1 MFIDDEELR
10 SLYEVASAEHL
21 TAIEEGL
28 LQLEKKPTD
37 RSPLAMLLREAHS
50 LKGDSRMLGV
60 EDAEAVVHQMEEIL
74 IAIDR
79 QEAIVTPILCDVLYQ
94 GLDAVKKIAEEAVT
108 GTPTGLQ
115 LFEIIATLVA
125 VNGQAP
131 NSQTAEPTADW
142 AEAFTDLETSADVN
156 LGQDWLEVTPSPAP
170 MFEELISVTDDH
182 FDFATNSELDQH
194 YGLSHNDIF
203 EVGNIFNP
211 DGDDWLQPDF
221 LVDNP
226 TLPSP
231 QLKASIKD
239 LPARTESALEEDT
252 LTDATSEEI
261 SQWATPQTSI
271 DPEVVPAAIPLA
283 ITLATSAAITPP
295 AISPLAVTGEPVA
308 EVFEINTIRVAATR
322 LERLMI
328 QADELAVAKLRVMQ
342 HHEDLL
348 TLYRL
353 WEEWQRIAPIED
365 PRLHSFSHLLNQ
377 MRLTSGEDTARLE
390 SVANDLE
397 NGIRQIRMLP
407 LQTVF
412 ALFPRMVRDL
422 ARQQGKEIDFVI
434 EGGDVLADKQ
444 ILEALKDPLTHI
456 LRNAIDHGIETLA
469 ERGAK
474 PTTARLTLRGLQR
487 GNQIEIIIT
496 DDGQGLDLEAI
507 RATAIRR
514 GLYTSAE
521 LDQMNPEQIQS
532 LIFVA
537 GFSTRTA
544 VTELS
549 GRGVGMD
556 VVRANIEKLKGSI
569 RIESTPG
576 QGCNFRLL
584 LNNSLATV
592 DALIVQVNN
601 QPFALALDAIETMQF
616 IDQEEIFTLDGKL
629 TVHWQERGVSVA
641 WLADLLE
648 LPIISPDSTLSIR
661 KVTSKVPCVFI
672 KIDGEYLGILVDE
685 LLEQQQIVVK
695 SLNQLLQNVRNL
707 SGASILGNGEICMVL
722 HPPDLFSAAGG
733 RSVSTERSAMLT
745 MDTIAPAHIL
755 LVEDS
760 IPIRTQVKRILEGAG
775 YAVTTAIDGLDGFN
789 KLQTSEFAAVV
800 SDVEMPNMTGL
811 ELTSRLREI
820 PAYGDLPVI
829 LVTTLAKPEDQQRGL
844 AAGATAYL
852 TKGNFDQSL
861 LINTL
866 RSLVAS

>member
-21 TAIEEGL
+21 TAIEAGL
-28 LQLEKKPTD
+28 LQLEKAPD
-37 RSPLAMLLREAHS
+37 DLSPLSMLLREAHS

-60 EDAEAVVHQMEEIL
+60 EDAEAIVHQMEEIL
-74 IAIDR
+74 MAIDR
-79 QEAIVTPILCDVLYQ
+79 QESAITPLLCDVLYQ
-94 GLDAVKKIAEEAVT
+94 GLDAVKKIAHEAVT
-108 GTPTGLQ
+108 GEPTGLK
-115 LFEIIATLVA
+115 LFEVIAVLLAASGKASSSTAVENKVVAVAATTPFFTEPGIESGAEPVLNWLGDVTNLPPGFADLVTIPNDEYIFPNNLALDNYLSTPNAAIFDLGTVLDQPDLVA
-125 VNGQAP
+125 GLPKSPEILVE
-131 NSQTAEPTADW
+131 SFDVDTW
-142 AEAFTDLETSADVN
+142 AEGNTVPVSESMNTLPTIAD
-156 LGQDWLEVTPSPAP
+156 
-170 MFEELISVTDDH
+170 ISVP
-182 FDFATNSELDQH
+182 A
-194 YGLSHNDIF
+194 
-203 EVGNIFNP
+203 
-211 DGDDWLQPDF
+211 QP
-221 LVDNP
+221 LP
-226 TLPSP
+226 T
-231 QLKASIKD
+231 I
-239 LPARTESALEEDT
+239 PA
-252 LTDATSEEI
+252 
-261 SQWATPQTSI
+261 
-271 DPEVVPAAIPLA
+271 
-283 ITLATSAAITPP
+283 
-295 AISPLAVTGEPVA
+295 EPVA
-308 EVFEINTIRVAATR
+308 EVFEINTIRVAANR

-348 TLYRL
+348 NLYRL
-353 WEEWQRIAPIED
+353 WEDWQRLVPIED
-365 PRLHSFSHLLNQ
+365 PRLHQFSNLLHQ

-422 ARQQGKEIDFVI
+422 ARQQGKEIDFAI

-456 LRNAIDHGIETLA
+456 LRNAIDHGIETLS
-469 ERGAK
+469 ERGDKA
-474 PTTARLTLRGLQR
+474 TTARLTLRGLQR
-487 GNQIEIIIT
+487 GNQIEIMIT
-496 DDGQGLDLEAI
+496 DDGRGLDLEAI
-507 RATAIRR
+507 RVTAIRR

-576 QGCNFRLL
+576 QGCTFRLL

-616 IDQEEIFTLDGKL
+616 IDREEIFTLDGKL

-648 LPIISPDSTLSIR
+648 LPLIPPDSTLSL
-661 KVTSKVPCVFI
+661 KQVTNKIPCVFI

-695 SLNQLLQNVRNL
+695 ALNQLLQNVRNL

-722 HPPDLFSAAGG
+722 NPPELFSVAGG
-733 RSVSTERSAMLT
+733 RAVSTERSAMLT
-745 MDTIAPAHIL
+745 MDTIAPPHIL

-775 YAVTTAIDGLDGFN
+775 YIVTTAVDGLDGFH

-811 ELTSRLREI
+811 ELTSRLREL

-866 RSLVAS
+866 RNLVTSWPPLKLF

>member
-37 RSPLAMLLREAHS
+37 LSPLPMLLREAHS

-60 EDAEAVVHQMEEIL
+60 EDAEVIVHQMEEIL
-74 IAIDR
+74 IVIDR
-79 QEAIVTPILCDVLYQ
+79 QETAVTPPICDALYQ
-94 GLDAVKKIAEEAVT
+94 GLDAVKKIAHEAVT
-108 GTPTGLQ
+108 GEPTGLK
-115 LFEIIATLVA
+115 LVEVIATLLA
-125 VNGQAP
+125 VSGKP
-131 NSQTAEPTADW
+131 P
-142 AEAFTDLETSADVN
+142 
-156 LGQDWLEVTPSPAP
+156 G
-170 MFEELISVTDDH
+170 
-182 FDFATNSELDQH
+182 
-194 YGLSHNDIF
+194 
-203 EVGNIFNP
+203 
-211 DGDDWLQPDF
+211 
-221 LVDNP
+221 
-226 TLPSP
+226 
-231 QLKASIKD
+231 
-239 LPARTESALEEDT
+239 
-252 LTDATSEEI
+252 
-261 SQWATPQTSI
+261 
-271 DPEVVPAAIPLA
+271 
-283 ITLATSAAITPP
+283 TSAAVDTELTTLPVLEEFISIASGNGQFSDNLVPDNFMSVFNSSIFDIGNNILDQQDLGVGMPEMWAESFDSQFDPNKDHSVAAAKLIDNPQVTADISESSAVPQAIADIP
-295 AISPLAVTGEPVA
+295 APIQPLSSIPVEPVA
-308 EVFEINTIRVAATR
+308 EVFEINTIRVAANR

-328 QADELAVAKLRVMQ
+328 QADELAVAKLRVVQ

-353 WEEWQRIAPIED
+353 WEDWQRIAPIED
-365 PRLHSFSHLLNQ
+365 PRLHQFSNLLNQ
-377 MRLTSGEDTARLE
+377 MRLTSGEDTTRLE

-422 ARQQGKEIDFVI
+422 ARQQGKDIDFMI
-434 EGGDVLADKQ
+434 EGGEVLADKQ

-456 LRNAIDHGIETLA
+456 LRNAIDHGLETA
-469 ERGAK
+469 VDRQDK
-474 PTTARLTLRGLQR
+474 STTARLTLKGLQR

-496 DDGQGLDLEAI
+496 DDGRGLDLEAI

-521 LDQMNPEQIQS
+521 LDQMNPEQVQS

-544 VTELS
+544 VTEIS

-569 RIESTPG
+569 RTESQPG
-576 QGCNFRLL
+576 QGCTFRIL

-592 DALIVQVNN
+592 DALIIQVNG

-616 IDQEEIFTLDGKL
+616 IDREDIFTLDGKL

-648 LPIISPDSTLSIR
+648 LPLISPDSTLSLNQVSGKI
-661 KVTSKVPCVFI
+661 PCVFI

-695 SLNQLLQNVRNL
+695 ALNQLLQNVRNL

-722 HPPDLFSAAGG
+722 NPQDLFSAAGG

-745 MDTIAPAHIL
+745 MDTIAPPHIL

-775 YAVTTAIDGLDGFN
+775 YVVTTAIDGLDGFD
-789 KLQTSEFAAVV
+789 KLQTNEFAAVV

-820 PAYGDLPVI
+820 PEYGDLPVI
-829 LVTTLAKPEDQQRGL
+829 LVTTLSKPEDQQRGL
-844 AAGATAYL
+844 AAGANAYL

-866 RSLVAS
+866 RSLVIS

>member
-37 RSPLAMLLREAHS
+37 LSPLPMLLREAHS

-60 EDAEAVVHQMEEIL
+60 EDAEAIVHQMEEIL
-74 IAIDR
+74 MVIDR
-79 QEAIVTPILCDVLYQ
+79 QELAITPLLCDVLYQ
-94 GLDAVKKIAEEAVT
+94 GLDAVRKVAHEAIT
-108 GTPTGLQ
+108 GEPTGLQ
-115 LFEIIATLVA
+115 LVEVIAVLQVA
-125 VNGQAP
+125 SGKVPISTVVDKEVAAVATTVPSLIESG
-131 NSQTAEPTADW
+131 AEPV
-142 AEAFTDLETSADVN
+142 LN
-156 LGQDWLEVTPSPAP
+156 WLEDLTTFPQGFA
-170 MFEELISVTDDH
+170 
-182 FDFATNSELDQH
+182 DFATIPNNEYIFSNNSALDDYWSNSPAAMLGIGNVLEQPELVAESPASPDM
-194 YGLSHNDIF
+194 LF
-203 EVGNIFNP
+203 ESFDVDTWAEGN
-211 DGDDWLQPDF
+211 
-221 LVDNP
+221 
-226 TLPSP
+226 TLP
-231 QLKASIKD
+231 A
-239 LPARTESALEEDT
+239 TES
-252 LTDATSEEI
+252 I
-261 SQWATPQTSI
+261 SSTELMNSSPGSAVPPILADIPIPTQPLPT
-271 DPEVVPAAIPLA
+271 VPA
-283 ITLATSAAITPP
+283 
-295 AISPLAVTGEPVA
+295 EPVA
-308 EVFEINTIRVAATR
+308 EVFEINTIRVATNR

-328 QADELAVAKLRVMQ
+328 QADELAVAKLRVVQ

-348 TLYRL
+348 NLYRL
-353 WEEWQRIAPIED
+353 WEDWQRLVPIED
-365 PRLHSFSHLLNQ
+365 PRLHQFSNLLNQ

-422 ARQQGKEIDFVI
+422 ARQQGKEIDFAI

-456 LRNAIDHGIETLA
+456 LRNAIDHGIETLP
-469 ERGAK
+469 ERGTK
-474 PTTARLTLRGLQR
+474 KTTARLTLQGLQR
-487 GNQIEIIIT
+487 GNQIEIVIR
-496 DDGQGLDLEAI
+496 DDGRGLDLEAI

-569 RIESTPG
+569 RIESQPG
-576 QGCNFRLL
+576 EGCTFRLL

-616 IDQEEIFTLDGKL
+616 IDREEIFTLDGKL
-629 TVHWQERGVSVA
+629 TVHWQDRGVSVA

-648 LPIISPDSTLSIR
+648 LPVMSPDSTLSLRQVANKI
-661 KVTSKVPCVFI
+661 PCVFI

-695 SLNQLLQNVRNL
+695 ALNQLLQNVRNL

-722 HPPDLFSAAGG
+722 NPPDLFSAAGG
-733 RSVSTERSAMLT
+733 RAVSTERSAMLT
-745 MDTIAPAHIL
+745 MDTIAPPHIL

-775 YAVTTAIDGLDGFN
+775 YVVTTAVDGLDGFN
-789 KLQTSEFAAVV
+789 KLQAGEFAAVV

-811 ELTSRLREI
+811 ELTSRLREF
-820 PAYGDLPVI
+820 PEYGNLPVI

-844 AAGATAYL
+844 DAGATAYL

-866 RSLVAS
+866 RSLIAS

>member
-37 RSPLAMLLREAHS
+37 LSPLPMLLREAHS

-60 EDAEAVVHQMEEIL
+60 EDAEAIVHQMEEIL
-74 IAIDR
+74 MAIDR
-79 QEAIVTPILCDVLYQ
+79 QELAITPLLCDVLYQ
-94 GLDAVKKIAEEAVT
+94 GLDAVKKIAHEAVT
-108 GTPTGLQ
+108 GEPTGLQ
-115 LFEIIATLVA
+115 LFEVIAVLQAANSKVPSSTAITETNFAELG
-125 VNGQAP
+125 GQP
-131 NSQTAEPTADW
+131 VS
-142 AEAFTDLETSADVN
+142 
-156 LGQDWLEVTPSPAP
+156 DWLAVTP
-170 MFEELISVTDDH
+170 T
-182 FDFATNSELDQH
+182 
-194 YGLSHNDIF
+194 
-203 EVGNIFNP
+203 
-211 DGDDWLQPDF
+211 
-221 LVDNP
+221 
-226 TLPSP
+226 
-231 QLKASIKD
+231 
-239 LPARTESALEEDT
+239 
-252 LTDATSEEI
+252 
-261 SQWATPQTSI
+261 
-271 DPEVVPAAIPLA
+271 VPAADFAPIPTDDYIFSSNLA
-283 ITLATSAAITPP
+283 LDDYLSIPNSSIFDIGDVLERQNLVAGLSELPEGLGESFDEDTWAEGSKMP
-295 AISPLAVTGEPVA
+295 AVPAEPVA
-308 EVFEINTIRVAATR
+308 EVFEINTIRVATNR

-328 QADELAVAKLRVMQ
+328 QADELAVAKLRVVQ

-348 TLYRL
+348 NLYRL
-353 WEEWQRIAPIED
+353 WEEWQRLVPIED
-365 PRLHSFSHLLNQ
+365 PRSQPFSNLLNQ

-422 ARQQGKEIDFVI
+422 ARQQHKEIDFAI

-444 ILEALKDPLTHI
+444 ILESLKDPLTHI

-469 ERGAK
+469 ERSTKAK
-474 PTTARLTLRGLQR
+474 TARLTLQGLQR

-496 DDGQGLDLEAI
+496 DDGRGLDLEAI

-521 LDQMNPEQIQS
+521 LDQMNHEQIQS

-569 RIESTPG
+569 RIESVPG
-576 QGCNFRLL
+576 QGCTFRLL

-592 DALIVQVNN
+592 DALIVQVNH

-616 IDQEEIFTLDGKL
+616 IDREDIFTLDGKL

-648 LPIISPDSTLSIR
+648 LPIIPPDSTLSLSQVSTKI
-661 KVTSKVPCVFI
+661 PCVFI

-695 SLNQLLQNVRNL
+695 ALNQLLQNVRNL

-722 HPPDLFSAAGG
+722 NPADLFSAAGG
-733 RSVSTERSAMLT
+733 RAVSTERSAILM
-745 MDTIAPAHIL
+745 MDTIAPPHIL

-775 YAVTTAIDGLDGFN
+775 YIVTTAVDGLDGFN
-789 KLQTSEFAAVV
+789 KLQISEFAAVV

-811 ELTSRLREI
+811 ELTSRLREL
-820 PAYGDLPVI
+820 PEYGDLPVI
-829 LVTTLAKPEDQQRGL
+829 LVTTLAKPADQQRGFD
-844 AAGATAYL
+844 AGATAYL

>member
-37 RSPLAMLLREAHS
+37 LSPLPMLLREAHS

-60 EDAEAVVHQMEEIL
+60 EDAEAIVHQMEEIL
-74 IAIDR
+74 IVIDR
-79 QEAIVTPILCDVLYQ
+79 QETAVTLPICDALYQ
-94 GLDAVKKIAEEAVT
+94 GLDAVKKVAHEAVT
-108 GTPTGLQ
+108 GEPTGLK
-115 LFEIIATLVA
+115 LVEVIATLLA
-125 VNGQAP
+125 VIGQPSGSNAGVGTELTTLPVEFISIASGNGQFP
-131 NSQTAEPTADW
+131 DNLVLDDCMSVFNSSIFDIGDVLDQQDVGVGIPETW
-142 AEAFTDLETSADVN
+142 AESFDAQFNPINPNKGSSIAAAELIDTSPVIADIPESIAVPQVIADL
-156 LGQDWLEVTPSPAP
+156 PAP
-170 MFEELISVTDDH
+170 M
-182 FDFATNSELDQH
+182 
-194 YGLSHNDIF
+194 
-203 EVGNIFNP
+203 
-211 DGDDWLQPDF
+211 QP
-221 LVDNP
+221 LP
-226 TLPSP
+226 T
-231 QLKASIKD
+231 
-239 LPARTESALEEDT
+239 
-252 LTDATSEEI
+252 
-261 SQWATPQTSI
+261 
-271 DPEVVPAAIPLA
+271 VPA
-283 ITLATSAAITPP
+283 
-295 AISPLAVTGEPVA
+295 EPVA
-308 EVFEINTIRVAATR
+308 EVFEINTIRVAANR

-328 QADELAVAKLRVMQ
+328 QADELAVAKLRVVQ

-353 WEEWQRIAPIED
+353 WEDWQRLVPIED
-365 PRLHSFSHLLNQ
+365 PRLHQFSNLLNQ
-377 MRLTSGEDTARLE
+377 MRLTSGEDTTRLE

-422 ARQQGKEIDFVI
+422 ARQQSKNIDFVI
-434 EGGDVLADKQ
+434 EGGEVLADKQ

-456 LRNAIDHGIETLA
+456 LRNAIDHGLETAVDRQDKL
-469 ERGAK
+469 
-474 PTTARLTLRGLQR
+474 TTARLTLKGLQR

-496 DDGQGLDLEAI
+496 DDGRGLDLEAI

-521 LDQMNPEQIQS
+521 LDQMNPEQVQS

-544 VTELS
+544 VTEIS

-556 VVRANIEKLKGSI
+556 IVRANIEKLKGSI

-576 QGCNFRLL
+576 QGCTFRIL

-592 DALIVQVNN
+592 DALIVQVND

-616 IDQEEIFTLDGKL
+616 IDREDIFTLDGKL

-648 LPIISPDSTLSIR
+648 LPLISPDSTLSLNQVSGKI
-661 KVTSKVPCVFI
+661 PCVFI

-695 SLNQLLQNVRNL
+695 ALNQLLQNVRNL

-722 HPPDLFSAAGG
+722 NPQDLFSAAGG

-745 MDTIAPAHIL
+745 MDTISPPHIL

-775 YAVTTAIDGLDGFN
+775 YVVTTAIDGLDGFD
-789 KLQTSEFAAVV
+789 KLQTNEFAAVV

-820 PAYGDLPVI
+820 PEYGDLPVI
-829 LVTTLAKPEDQQRGL
+829 LVTTLSKPEDQQRGL
-844 AAGATAYL
+844 AAGANAYL

-866 RSLVAS
+866 RSLVIS

>member
-37 RSPLAMLLREAHS
+37 LAPLPMLLREAHS

-60 EDAEAVVHQMEEIL
+60 EDAEAIVHQMEEIL
-74 IAIDR
+74 MAIDR
-79 QEAIVTPILCDVLYQ
+79 QESAITPLLCDVLYQ
-94 GLDAVKKIAEEAVT
+94 GLDAVKKIAHEAVT
-108 GTPTGLQ
+108 GKPTGLK
-115 LFEIIATLVA
+115 LFEVIAVLLAASGKAPSSTVVDNEVVA
-125 VNGQAP
+125 VAATAP
-131 NSQTAEPTADW
+131 SFIASGAESALNWLGDVTTFPPGFADFATIPNDNYIFSNNLALDDYLSTPKSAIFDISNVLEQQELGAELPGLPKVLVESFDIDTWAEGTLPTAEPIA
-142 AEAFTDLETSADVN
+142 
-156 LGQDWLEVTPSPAP
+156 PA
-170 MFEELISVTDDH
+170 ELI
-182 FDFATNSELDQH
+182 N
-194 YGLSHNDIF
+194 
-203 EVGNIFNP
+203 
-211 DGDDWLQPDF
+211 
-221 LVDNP
+221 
-226 TLPSP
+226 
-231 QLKASIKD
+231 
-239 LPARTESALEEDT
+239 
-252 LTDATSEEI
+252 
-261 SQWATPQTSI
+261 TPPVI
-271 DPEVVPAAIPLA
+271 
-283 ITLATSAAITPP
+283 AITPVMANLP
-295 AISPLAVTGEPVA
+295 ASTKPLPTVPAEPVA
-308 EVFEINTIRVAATR
+308 EVFEINTIRVAANR

-348 TLYRL
+348 NLYRL
-353 WEEWQRIAPIED
+353 WEDWQRLMPIED
-365 PRLHSFSHLLNQ
+365 PRLHQFSNLLNQ

-422 ARQQGKEIDFVI
+422 ARQQGKEIDFAI

-456 LRNAIDHGIETLA
+456 LRNAIDHGIETQS
-469 ERGAK
+469 ERGVKA
-474 PTTARLTLRGLQR
+474 TTARLTLQGLQR

-569 RIESTPG
+569 RLESKPG
-576 QGCNFRLL
+576 QGCTFRLL

-616 IDQEEIFTLDGKL
+616 IDREDIFTLDGKL

-648 LPIISPDSTLSIR
+648 LPLISPNSTLSLSQVANKI
-661 KVTSKVPCVFI
+661 PCVFI

-722 HPPDLFSAAGG
+722 NPPDLFSTAGG
-733 RSVSTERSAMLT
+733 RAVSTERSAMLT
-745 MDTIAPAHIL
+745 MDTIAPPHIL

-775 YAVTTAIDGLDGFN
+775 YVVTTAVDGLDGFN
-789 KLQTSEFAAVV
+789 KLQASEFAAVV

-811 ELTSRLREI
+811 ELTSRLREF
-820 PAYGDLPVI
+820 PEYGDLPVI
-829 LVTTLAKPEDQQRGL
+829 LVTTLAKPADQQRGL
-844 AAGATAYL
+844 DAGATAYL

-866 RSLVAS
+866 RSLVV

>member
-28 LQLEKKPTD
+28 LQLEKTPTD
-37 RSPLAMLLREAHS
+37 LSPLPMLLREAHS

-60 EDAEAVVHQMEEIL
+60 EDAEAIVHQMEEIL

-79 QEAIVTPILCDVLYQ
+79 QESSITPLLCDVLYQ
-94 GLDAVKKIAEEAVT
+94 GLDAVKKIAHEAVT
-108 GTPTGLQ
+108 GEPTGLQ
-115 LFEIIATLVA
+115 LLEVIAVLQAASGKAPSSTAVDHELVTA
-125 VNGQAP
+125 PSLVESGGQ
-131 NSQTAEPTADW
+131 
-142 AEAFTDLETSADVN
+142 L
-156 LGQDWLEVTPSPAP
+156 LDWLAVPPTVPEGFA
-170 MFEELISVTDDH
+170 
-182 FDFATNSELDQH
+182 DFATIPNDDYIFSSNLALDDYLSIPNSSIFDIGDVSEQQDLVA
-194 YGLSHNDIF
+194 GLSGLPK
-203 EVGNIFNP
+203 V
-211 DGDDWLQPDF
+211 
-221 LVDNP
+221 LVESFDED
-226 TLPSP
+226 TWAEGS
-231 QLKASIKD
+231 K
-239 LPARTESALEEDT
+239 LPA
-252 LTDATSEEI
+252 
-261 SQWATPQTSI
+261 
-271 DPEVVPAAIPLA
+271 VPA
-283 ITLATSAAITPP
+283 
-295 AISPLAVTGEPVA
+295 EPVA
-308 EVFEINTIRVAATR
+308 EVFEISTIRVAANR

-348 TLYRL
+348 NLYRL
-353 WEEWQRIAPIED
+353 WEEWQRLVPIED
-365 PRLHSFSHLLNQ
+365 PRLHQFSKLLNQ
-377 MRLTSGEDTARLE
+377 MRLTSGEDTTRLE

-422 ARQQGKEIDFVI
+422 ARQQGKEIDFTI

-456 LRNAIDHGIETLA
+456 LRNAIDHGIETLT
-469 ERGAK
+469 ERSNKA
-474 PTTARLTLRGLQR
+474 PTARLTLQGLQR

-496 DDGQGLDLEAI
+496 DDGRGLDLEAI

-544 VTELS
+544 VTEIS

-576 QGCNFRLL
+576 QGCTFRLL

-616 IDQEEIFTLDGKL
+616 IDREDIFTLDGKL

-648 LPIISPDSTLSIR
+648 LPLIPPDSTLSLSQVSTKI
-661 KVTSKVPCVFI
+661 PCVFI

-695 SLNQLLQNVRNL
+695 ALNQLLQNVRNL

-722 HPPDLFSAAGG
+722 NPADLFSAAGG
-733 RSVSTERSAMLT
+733 RAVSTERSAMLT
-745 MDTIAPAHIL
+745 MDTIAPPHIL

-775 YAVTTAIDGLDGFN
+775 YVVTTAIDGLDGFN

-820 PAYGDLPVI
+820 PEYGNLPVI
-829 LVTTLAKPEDQQRGL
+829 LVTTLAKPADQQRGFD
-844 AAGATAYL
+844 AGATAYL

>member
-28 LQLEKKPTD
+28 LRLEKKPTD
-37 RSPLAMLLREAHS
+37 LSPLPMLLREAHS

-60 EDAEAVVHQMEEIL
+60 EDAEAIVHQMEEIL
-74 IAIDR
+74 IVIDR
-79 QEAIVTPILCDVLYQ
+79 QETAVTLPICDALYQ
-94 GLDAVKKIAEEAVT
+94 GLDAVKKIAHE
-108 GTPTGLQ
+108 
-115 LFEIIATLVA
+115 
-125 VNGQAP
+125 
-131 NSQTAEPTADW
+131 
-142 AEAFTDLETSADVN
+142 
-156 LGQDWLEVTPSPAP
+156 
-170 MFEELISVTDDH
+170 
-182 FDFATNSELDQH
+182 
-194 YGLSHNDIF
+194 
-203 EVGNIFNP
+203 
-211 DGDDWLQPDF
+211 
-221 LVDNP
+221 
-226 TLPSP
+226 
-231 QLKASIKD
+231 
-239 LPARTESALEEDT
+239 
-252 LTDATSEEI
+252 
-261 SQWATPQTSI
+261 
-271 DPEVVPAAIPLA
+271 
-283 ITLATSAAITPP
+283 
-295 AISPLAVTGEPVA
+295 AVTGEPTGLKLVEVIATLLEVSGKPPGSSATVGTELTTLPALEEFISIASGNGQFPDNLVLDDCMSVFNSSIFDIGDVLDQQDFGVGIPETWAESFDSQFDPNKGSSIAAAKLIDTSQVIADIPAPMQPLPSIPAEPIA
-308 EVFEINTIRVAATR
+308 EVFEINTIRVAANR

-328 QADELAVAKLRVMQ
+328 QADELAVAKLRVVQ

-348 TLYRL
+348 LLYRL
-353 WEEWQRIAPIED
+353 WEDWQRLVPIED
-365 PRLHSFSHLLNQ
+365 PRLHQFSQLLNKMQ
-377 MRLTSGEDTARLE
+377 LTSGEDTARLE

-422 ARQQGKEIDFVI
+422 ARQQGKEIDFTI
-434 EGGDVLADKQ
+434 EGGEVLADKQ

-456 LRNAIDHGIETLA
+456 LRNAIDHGLETAVDRQDKL
-469 ERGAK
+469 
-474 PTTARLTLRGLQR
+474 TTARLTLKGLQR

-496 DDGQGLDLEAI
+496 DDGRGLDLEAI

-521 LDQMNPEQIQS
+521 LDQMNPEQVQS

-544 VTELS
+544 VTEIS

-569 RIESTPG
+569 RTESQPG
-576 QGCNFRLL
+576 QGCTFRIL

-592 DALIVQVNN
+592 DALIIQVND

-616 IDQEEIFTLDGKL
+616 IDREDIFTLDGKL

-648 LPIISPDSTLSIR
+648 LPLISPDSTLSLNQVSGKI
-661 KVTSKVPCVFI
+661 PCVFI

-695 SLNQLLQNVRNL
+695 ALNQLLQNVRNL

-722 HPPDLFSAAGG
+722 NPQDLFSAAGG

-745 MDTIAPAHIL
+745 MDTIAPPHIL

-775 YAVTTAIDGLDGFN
+775 YVVTTAIDGLDGFD
-789 KLQTSEFAAVV
+789 KLQTNEFAAVV

-820 PAYGDLPVI
+820 PEYGDLPVI
-829 LVTTLAKPEDQQRGL
+829 LVTTLSKPEDQQRGL
-844 AAGATAYL
+844 AAGANAYL

-866 RSLVAS
+866 RSLVIS

>member
-21 TAIEEGL
+21 TTIEEGL
-28 LQLEKKPTD
+28 LQLEKNPTD
-37 RSPLAMLLREAHS
+37 LSPLPLLLREAHS

-60 EDAEAVVHQMEEIL
+60 EDAEAIVHQMEEIL
-74 IAIDR
+74 MAIDR
-79 QEAIVTPILCDVLYQ
+79 QESAITPLLCDVLYQ
-94 GLDAVKKIAEEAVT
+94 GLDAVRKIAHEAVT
-108 GTPTGLQ
+108 GEPTGLQ
-115 LFEIIATLVA
+115 LVEVIAVLQVASGKVPSSTVVDKEVVA
-125 VNGQAP
+125 VATTAP
-131 NSQTAEPTADW
+131 SFIESGAAPALN
-142 AEAFTDLETSADVN
+142 
-156 LGQDWLEVTPSPAP
+156 WLEDVTTLQPGLA
-170 MFEELISVTDDH
+170 
-182 FDFATNSELDQH
+182 DFATIPNDEYIFPNNLALDD
-194 YGLSHNDIF
+194 YFS
-203 EVGNIFNP
+203 NP
-211 DGDDWLQPDF
+211 
-221 LVDNP
+221 
-226 TLPSP
+226 
-231 QLKASIKD
+231 
-239 LPARTESALEEDT
+239 
-252 LTDATSEEI
+252 
-261 SQWATPQTSI
+261 
-271 DPEVVPAAIPLA
+271 
-283 ITLATSAAITPP
+283 SAAIFGIGNVVEPPDLVARSSGSPDMLVESFDVDTWAEGNALPATESIVPVELMNTSPVIAVPPGMADIPTPTQPLTVP
-295 AISPLAVTGEPVA
+295 AEPVA
-308 EVFEINTIRVAATR
+308 EVFEINTIRVAANR

-328 QADELAVAKLRVMQ
+328 QADELAVAKLRVVQ

-348 TLYRL
+348 NLYRL
-353 WEEWQRIAPIED
+353 WEGWQRLVPIED
-365 PRLHSFSHLLNQ
+365 PRLHQFSNLLNQ

-456 LRNAIDHGIETLA
+456 LRNAIDHGIETLP

-474 PTTARLTLRGLQR
+474 STNARLTLQGLQR
-487 GNQIEIIIT
+487 GNQIEIVIT
-496 DDGQGLDLEAI
+496 DDGRGLDLEAI

-569 RIESTPG
+569 RIESKTG
-576 QGCNFRLL
+576 QGCTFRLL

-616 IDQEEIFTLDGKL
+616 IDREEIFTLDGKL

-648 LPIISPDSTLSIR
+648 LPMMSPDSTLSLRQVSNKI
-661 KVTSKVPCVFI
+661 PCVFI

-722 HPPDLFSAAGG
+722 NPPDLFSAAGG
-733 RSVSTERSAMLT
+733 RAVSTERSAMLT
-745 MDTIAPAHIL
+745 MDTIAPPHIL

-775 YAVTTAIDGLDGFN
+775 YIVTTAIDGLDGFN
-789 KLQTSEFAAVV
+789 KLQASEFAAVV

-811 ELTSRLREI
+811 ELTSRLREF
-820 PAYGDLPVI
+820 PEYGDLPVI

-844 AAGATAYL
+844 DAGATAYL

>member
-28 LQLEKKPTD
+28 LQLEKNPTD
-37 RSPLAMLLREAHS
+37 LSPLPMLLREAHS

-60 EDAEAVVHQMEEIL
+60 EDAEAIVHQMEEIL
-74 IAIDR
+74 MAIDR
-79 QEAIVTPILCDVLYQ
+79 REITITPELCDGLYQ
-94 GLDAVKKIAEEAVT
+94 GLDAVKKIAEEAIT
-108 GTPTGLQ
+108 GTPARLQ
-115 LFEIIATLVA
+115 LLEIIAALVA
-125 VNGQAP
+125 LSGQTP
-131 NSQTAEPTADW
+131 SSQTAPPTEAWAD
-142 AEAFTDLETSADVN
+142 AFTDLEIAAGHNS
-156 LGQDWLEVTPSPAP
+156 GQDWLEVTPSPAP
-170 MFEELISVTDDH
+170 MFEELIPVTSDN
-182 FDFATNSELDQH
+182 FDFANNIFAANLELDQ
-194 YGLSHNDIF
+194 YCGLSHNDIF
-203 EVGNIFNP
+203 EVGNILNP
-211 DGDDWLQPDF
+211 DGDSWLQPDF
-221 LVDNP
+221 LLDSP
-226 TLPSP
+226 TLPTRAE
-231 QLKASIKD
+231 L
-239 LPARTESALEEDT
+239 TLEEDT
-252 LTDATSEEI
+252 LTDTTSEEI
-261 SQWATPQTSI
+261 SQWTAHQTVVVPEI
-271 DPEVVPAAIPLA
+271 VPEVVPTIIPAA
-283 ITLATSAAITPP
+283 TTSPSPPTVISRVSPTPP
-295 AISPLAVTGEPVA
+295 APAVTGEPVA
-308 EVFEINTIRVAATR
+308 EVFEINTIRVAANR

-348 TLYRL
+348 TLDRL
-353 WEEWQRIAPIED
+353 WEEWQRINPID
-365 PRLHSFSHLLNQ
+365 PRLHSFSNLLNQ

-422 ARQQGKEIDFVI
+422 ARQQSKEIDFVI

-469 ERGAK
+469 ERSTK
-474 PTTARLTLRGLQR
+474 STTAQLLLKGVQR
-487 GNQIEIIIT
+487 GNQIEIIIR
-496 DDGQGLDLEAI
+496 DDGQGLNLDAI
-507 RATAIRR
+507 RETAIRR
-514 GLYTSAE
+514 GLYNSAE

-532 LIFVA
+532 LIFMA
-537 GFSTRTA
+537 GFSTRTT

-556 VVRANIEKLKGSI
+556 VVRTNIEKLKGSI

-576 QGCNFRLL
+576 QGCTFRIL

-592 DALIVQVNN
+592 DALILQVNN

-616 IDQEEIFTLDGKL
+616 IDREEIFTLDGKL

-648 LPIISPDSTLSIR
+648 LPINSPNSTSSLHQVSTKI
-661 KVTSKVPCVFI
+661 PCIFI

-695 SLNQLLQNVRNL
+695 ALNQLLQNARNL

-722 HPPDLFSAAGG
+722 HPQDLFTTAGG
-733 RSVSTERSAMLT
+733 RSVSTERRAMLT
-745 MDTIAPAHIL
+745 MDTIAPPHIL

-760 IPIRTQVKRILEGAG
+760 IPIRTQVKRILESAG
-775 YAVTTAIDGLDGFN
+775 YAVTTAIDGLDGFQ
-789 KLQTSEFAAVV
+789 KLQIGEFAAVV

-811 ELTSRLREI
+811 EMTSRLREI
-820 PAYGDLPVI
+820 PEYGNLPVI